1 MEKAVCHGGTEGSHG
16 VCLVSPGQS
25 AFSFWHHTT
34 DTTVSYKLSTGD
46 MPSPSTQDLQHT
58 ACNRDTT
65 EKLRLGRVDSRSG
78 GQVYWG
84 AMRGM
89 PPEVARTRSQVL
101 QWLPHSSAEGL
112 FSSIP
117 FPSRDSQEAQ
127 GKQHER
133 SLCPRWHQH
142 PLTLGHIPS
151 QTSQASGCKGLVA
164 QSLEEW
170 V

>member
-1 MEKAVCHGGTEGSHG
+1 
-16 VCLVSPGQS
+16 
-25 AFSFWHHTT
+25 
-34 DTTVSYKLSTGD
+34 

-170 V
+170 VWPGLGWAEGVCPVRVRDLCVARCQGTQVVAARLTI